1 MPTLRA
7 RFFAPLLHKGP
18 HGTTH
23 LVIGTDKDAH
33 GVSEQGQQPLL
44 SLLQDGFVK
53 GLKKASISGKEQ
65 LLLLT
70 QSGQE
75 HDTRLMCLA
84 LRALYDVGRVACL
97 GVVDTSP
104 STNESMHQ
112 ILHEVRAHHRRS
124 PFSKPI
130 KLTALVRWQVGLP
143 HVPVLHAS
151 VGADAGGDAPPP
163 AAAQIAKLYGD
174 ALPSGVCLV
183 LTSAATAAASFA
195 DAHVHLPGFFHLPA
209 ISMANGKG
217 FLRYSR
223 TSSAPRQVV

>member
-1 MPTLRA
+1 MFAQNFNQYDTIALLAAVPTLRA

-112 ILHEVRAHHRRS
+112 ILHEVRAHHRRFPLS
-124 PFSKPI
+124 
-130 KLTALVRWQVGLP
+130 RGL
-143 HVPVLHAS
+143 S
-151 VGADAGGDAPPP
+151 
-163 AAAQIAKLYGD
+163 
-174 ALPSGVCLV
+174 
-183 LTSAATAAASFA
+183 
-195 DAHVHLPGFFHLPA
+195 
-209 ISMANGKG
+209 N
-217 FLRYSR
+217 
-223 TSSAPRQVV
+223 

>member
-18 HGTTH
+18 QGTTH

-104 STNESMHQ
+104 TTNESMHQ
-112 ILHEVRAHHRRS
+112 ILHEVRAHHTDVPPFPSMTAFVGRWACRMCRCSTPRSVPMRAAMPHPPPPLRS
-124 PFSKPI
+124 PSS
-130 KLTALVRWQVGLP
+130 TAMRCRAVS
-143 HVPVLHAS
+143 AS
-151 VGADAGGDAPPP
+151 
-163 AAAQIAKLYGD
+163 
-174 ALPSGVCLV
+174 C
-183 LTSAATAAASFA
+183 
-195 DAHVHLPGFFHLPA
+195 
-209 ISMANGKG
+209 
-217 FLRYSR
+217 
-223 TSSAPRQVV
+223 

>member
-1 MPTLRA
+1 MRTLTVCLYCFAQNFNQYDTIALLAAVPTLRA

-112 ILHEVRAHHRRS
+112 ILHEVRAHHRRF
-124 PFSKPI
+124 P
-130 KLTALVRWQVGLP
+130 LLRGL
-143 HVPVLHAS
+143 S
-151 VGADAGGDAPPP
+151 
-163 AAAQIAKLYGD
+163 
-174 ALPSGVCLV
+174 
-183 LTSAATAAASFA
+183 
-195 DAHVHLPGFFHLPA
+195 
-209 ISMANGKG
+209 N
-217 FLRYSR
+217 
-223 TSSAPRQVV
+223 

>member
-112 ILHEVRAHHRRS
+112 ILHEVRARTF
-124 PFSKPI
+124 PFCEDPQTDS
-130 KLTALVRWQVGLP
+130 
-143 HVPVLHAS
+143 
-151 VGADAGGDAPPP
+151 ADSLAGGP
-163 AAAQIAKLYGD
+163 AACAG
-174 ALPSGVCLV
+174 
-183 LTSAATAAASFA
+183 
-195 DAHVHLPGFFHLPA
+195 
-209 ISMANGKG
+209 
-217 FLRYSR
+217 
-223 TSSAPRQVV
+223 APRLGRC